1 MKKIGYMIRKEFRQ
15 IFRDPPMIA
24 IIFFVPIVQLLVFS
38 FAVTTEVK
46 HVELVV
52 VDLDDSAVSREI
64 RRDFASTDWFRTRL
78 VTRDLSE
85 IEEYMRGWDAQLGI
99 VFPAGFGGEVERGL
113 TPQIGIV
120 IDGVDG
126 NAASVAMG
134 YATGILSRASQEP
147 PLVLEERMLYNPDLD
162 SKNHMVPAIIVVL
175 LTIIPMMLSA
185 MSLVK
190 EKEIGTLEQLLV
202 TPLTKR
208 QLLMGKLTPFL
219 ILSYAE
225 LAIVTIVAVLVFR
238 IEMNGSYLDLAFAA
252 LLYLGTT
259 IGLGIF
265 ISTFSGTQQQAMFFA
280 WFIMMFMILLGGFMI
295 PVANMPLAVQRITYL
310 DPMRYFIFVVRDIF
324 QKGSGLSIL
333 WRDVAA
339 LAAYGVLI
347 FSFGVFK
354 FRKRVS

>member
-1 MKKIGYMIRKEFRQ
+1 MRKIGYMIRKEFRQ

-24 IIFFVPIVQLLVFS
+24 IIFFVPIVQLLIFS

-46 HVELVV
+46 HVKLVV
-52 VDLDDSAVSREI
+52 ADLDNSGRSREI
-64 RRDFASTDWFRTRL
+64 RRAFESTDWFRMMD

-85 IEEYMRGWDAQLGI
+85 IEGRMRGWNAQLGL
-99 VFPAGFGGEVERGL
+99 VFPARFGEDVERGL

-134 YATGILSRASQEP
+134 YATGILSRGAQDP
-147 PLVLEERMLYNPDLD
+147 PLSMKERMLYNPDLE
-162 SKNHMVPAIIVVL
+162 SKNYMVPAIIVVL

-202 TPLTKR
+202 TPLSKR

-225 LAIVTIVAVLVFR
+225 LTIVTTIAVLVFR
-238 IEMNGSYLDLAFAA
+238 IEMNGSYLDLALAA

-295 PVANMPLAVQRITYL
+295 PIANMPLAVQRITYL
-310 DPMRYFIFVVRDIF
+310 NPMRYFIFVVRDIF
-324 QKGSGLSIL
+324 QKGSDLRIL
-333 WRDVAA
+333 WKDVTA
-339 LAAYGVLI
+339 LTVYGILI

>member
-1 MKKIGYMIRKEFRQ
+1 MRKIGYMIRKEFRQ

-24 IIFFVPIVQLLVFS
+24 IIFFVPIVQLLIFS

-46 HVELVV
+46 HVKLVIA
-52 VDLDDSAVSREI
+52 DLDGSSRSREI
-64 RRDFASTDWFRTRL
+64 RRSFESTDWFRTTS

-85 IEEYMRGWDAQLGI
+85 IESRMRGWDAQLGLVI
-99 VFPAGFGGEVERGL
+99 PARFGEDEERGL

-134 YATGILSRASQEP
+134 YATGILSRGTQDP
-147 PLVLEERMLYNPDLD
+147 HLVMKERMLYNPDLD
-162 SKNHMVPAIIVVL
+162 SKNYMVPAIIVVL

-202 TPLTKR
+202 TPLSKR

-225 LAIVTIVAVLVFR
+225 LAIVTTIAVLVFH

-295 PVANMPLAVQRITYL
+295 PITNMPLAVQRITYL
-310 DPMRYFIFVVRDIF
+310 NPMRYFIFVVRDIF
-324 QKGSGLSIL
+324 QKGSGLEIL

-339 LAAYGVLI
+339 LAAYGILI